1 MKTGWTKLAALLLG
15 LLLIAASASAE
26 NATTLTVFFQG
37 LSMNENGAWTAT
49 PLEGSFDVYQ
59 DGVKAGQVSSNGE
72 SMTLSSAE
80 NATLMPVSVPDG
92 YLLDTSY
99 DVRITQGGMNT
110 TTVLAY
116 ADAGLFRFTG
126 NANAAYLLMN
136 ADGEQVMTCTTD
148 AQGVFEAVQTV
159 PSGYYVLCT
168 EDGAAATV
176 FEVQAYRGAADQIT
190 AVTAD
195 QMPRLTL
202 LGSQADPAKVAVVL
216 TGDAAEDKL
225 VGLPTG
231 WYVSATEDVSVVHTA
246 QRDFVAYEGKPLT
259 LTLLQIT
266 EQTDAAFYPM
276 TAQET
281 DDVVAE
287 TVAQALQ
294 GSLQASAGEV
304 LQVSPLAQES
314 TGVTV
319 SGTANPDEVLLLF
332 ADDSSDCWLTV
343 SDGNGAFA
351 FDHVSAQ
358 GETVMLRYLND
369 FERFG
374 WLTIDAADAAEPVD
388 MRIIDLMEEATEE
401 PEEEVVTLAP
411 VEEVTPTPTAV
422 PTATPT
428 ATPIPTE
435 APTEIPQASTL
446 RGNSS
451 LSVTVFID
459 ANNNGERGKY
469 ERMLAGTVVSV
480 MYKMPGGYLSEAA
493 QATTDDT
500 GTVSFTDLPAG
511 EYVLDVTLPSS
522 YGFTKH
528 GKTDKATSNMM
539 EENSDC
545 HATSETFTVDAG
557 EAKEVGIG
565 AKQMA
570 VLSGI
575 VWLDTNADG
584 IMNNGEGGQAGVQLQ
599 LEGTKNGLLYETVSA
614 SDGSYSFPQVKPG
627 VYKLRVYVPEGMGFT
642 KYSETGREN
651 RSVITSEGKSVGV
664 KQYELKSGEVKT
676 LQHVGLIQGATL
688 QGVCFLDANY
698 NGLLDAGEEA
708 LPGVKL
714 ELIKD
719 TTGKSVTT
727 IITGDD
733 GVFSF
738 TGLRG
743 GQYRLRAVVPEGT
756 TYTCVVDGG
765 NQFKAR
771 VGRREYTV
779 DNIQV
784 DDGETV
790 DMIVGAIKPATIT
803 GTAYLDNNFSGT
815 KDGKE
820 SVVSGIVLHLIDED
834 GNDIDTERTNAKGV
848 YKFENVV
855 PGRYRITATA
865 KRGYAFT
872 KTDGGSVLLNL
883 SDGEGESDWFDVA
896 LGAELTG
903 MDAGMILPGTVD
915 GTVFADTNDNGLMDT
930 GETGL
935 VGTVVR
941 LMSEEGEQFS
951 ATIGEDGTFTFD
963 AVMPG
968 KYYLRYELPDH
979 GIMAQVV
986 KGGNTITGDNVGASD
1001 WFDFA
1006 TGDEYHASLAGGLIL
1021 GSINGQTFEDHDGT
1035 GEKTASKASLGGVT
1049 LTLKPSR
1056 SDLETVTI
1064 VTETDGSFAFDNLHP
1079 DSYQLTV
1086 LWPEDMAMSRVSKLA
1101 LPLQPGYEEQTIVVD
1116 IAMGDR
1122 YDEQMLGGVVPA
1134 SISGTAWLDEDNNGM
1149 KSTSEAAA
1157 SGVKITVIDETTGK
1171 TYATLTTKDDGS
1183 FALSGMIPGSYR
1195 VECALT
1201 GGLIATK
1208 SGDSTFSGKDGVL
1221 TEYVQLTEGGLQS
1234 DLSLGLVQLNS
1245 ISGQVWIDQGGVYG
1259 ALANAVVSLT
1269 DVQGNAYGSVT
1280 TTEDG
1285 NYQFDGLL
1293 PGEYY
1298 VSVQLP
1304 EGYLVVEPTDARLEN
1319 QEHTSVIAQCS
1330 GRTGQSDVV
1339 TVKMTETYQGM
1350 DIGSVLPGKLGD
1362 LCWLDENGNGLW
1374 DYDEKGIAGVKIELM
1389 RGDQVMQEVTSD
1401 QYGYWQ
1407 MENVYPATYTLRVT
1421 PPAEVKPTKPN
1432 EAVPALTSVLEE
1444 TEDTTCFSS
1453 LVTVTSAKN
1462 NYQADMGF
1470 VLRTRGVYPE
1480 GFGEAATQD
1489 WTKTILGE

>member
-15 LLLIAASASAE
+15 LLLMATAASAE

-37 LSMNENGAWTAT
+37 LSMNEGGAWTAT
-49 PLEGSFDVYQ
+49 SLEGSFDVYQ
-59 DGVKAGQVSSNGE
+59 GGVKVGQVSSTGE
-72 SMTLSSAE
+72 AMTLSSTE
-80 NATLMPVSVPDG
+80 DVTLYPASVPDG
-92 YLLDTSY
+92 YLLDSSY
-99 DVRITQGGMNT
+99 DVHITQGNMNT
-110 TTVLAY
+110 TTILAY
-116 ADAGLFRFTG
+116 ADAGLFSFVG
-126 NANAAYLLMN
+126 NANTTYLLMN
-136 ADGEQVMTCTTD
+136 AAGQQVMTCETD
-148 AQGVFEAVQTV
+148 EQGVFDAVQTV
-159 PSGYYVLCT
+159 PSGYYYLCT
-168 EDGAAATV
+168 EDRKAAAV
-176 FEVQAYRGAADQIT
+176 FEVQAYRGAADQI
-190 AVTAD
+190 ANVTAE
-195 QMPRLTL
+195 QTPHLTL
-202 LGSQADPAKVAVVL
+202 LGNPEDPAKVTVLL
-216 TGDAAEDKL
+216 TGNAAEDML
-225 VGLPTG
+225 VALPSG
-231 WYVSATEDVSVVHTA
+231 WYANGTEDVSVVHTA
-246 QRDFVAYEGKPLT
+246 QRDYVVYQGKPMT
-259 LTLLQIT
+259 LDLLQIT
-266 EQTDAAFYPM
+266 DKTDTAFYAM
-276 TAQET
+276 TTQET
-281 DDVVAE
+281 DDAVAE
-287 TVAQALQ
+287 TVAQVLQ
-294 GSLQASAGEV
+294 GSVQATAGEV
-304 LQVSPLAQES
+304 VQVSLLTQEHI
-314 TGVTV
+314 GVTV
-319 SGTANPDEVLLLF
+319 SGTANPDEALLLF
-332 ADDSSDCWLTV
+332 ADDSSDCWFAV
-343 SDGNGAFA
+343 SDADGSFA
-351 FDHVSAQ
+351 FDHVLAQ
-358 GETVMLRYLND
+358 GETLMLRYLND

-374 WLTIDAADAAEPVD
+374 WLTIDTADAAEPVD
-388 MRIIDLMEEATEE
+388 MRIADPEEEATEE
-401 PEEEVVTLAP
+401 PEEEVTLAP
-411 VEEVTPTPTAV
+411 IEEVTPTPTV
-422 PTATPT
+422 IPTATPT

-446 RGNSS
+446 KGNSS

-469 ERMLAGTVVSV
+469 ERLLAGTVVSV

-493 QATTDDT
+493 QATTDDA
-500 GTVSFTDLPAG
+500 GMVSFTDLPAG
-511 EYVLDVTLPSS
+511 EYVLDVTLPGG

-545 HATSETFTVDAG
+545 HATSETFTLAAG
-557 EAKEVGIG
+557 EEKDVGIG
-565 AKQMA
+565 AKEMA
-570 VLSGI
+570 ALSGI
-575 VWLDTNADG
+575 VWLDANADG
-584 IMNNGEGGQAGVQLQ
+584 IMNNGEGGQAGVQIQ
-599 LEGTKNGLLYETVSA
+599 LEGTKNGLVYETVSG

-627 VYKLRVYVPEGMGFT
+627 VYKMRVYVPDGMGFT

-651 RSVITSEGKSVGV
+651 RSVITAEGKSVGV

-676 LQHVGLIQGATL
+676 LQHIGLIQGATL

-727 IITGDD
+727 ITTGDD

-756 TYTCVVDGG
+756 TYTCVVEGG

-784 DDGETV
+784 DDGTTV
-790 DMIVGAIKPATIT
+790 DMIVGAIRPATIT

-815 KDGKE
+815 KDNKE

-865 KRGYAFT
+865 KKGYAFT

-883 SDGEGESDWFDVA
+883 SDGEGESDWFDVE
-896 LGAELTG
+896 LGATLTG

-915 GTVFADTNDNGLMDT
+915 GTVFADANDNGLMDA

-951 ATIGEDGTFTFD
+951 ATIDEDGTFTFD

-968 KYYLRYELPDH
+968 KYYLRYELPEH
-979 GIMAQVV
+979 SIMAQVV

-1035 GEKTASKASLGGVT
+1035 GEKTNGKVSLGGVT

-1064 VTETDGSFAFDNLHP
+1064 VTEADGSFAFDNLHP

-1086 LWPEDMAMSRVSKLA
+1086 LWPESMAMSRVSKLA
-1101 LPLQPGYEEQTIVVD
+1101 LPLQPGYGEQTIVVD

-1122 YDEQMLGGVVPA
+1122 YDDQLLGGVIPA
-1134 SISGTAWLDEDNNGM
+1134 SLSGTAWLDEDNDGSR
-1149 KSTSEAAA
+1149 STSEAAA
-1157 SGVKITVIDETTGK
+1157 AGIKITVVDETTGK

-1183 FALSGMIPGSYR
+1183 FTLSGIIPGSYR
-1195 VECALT
+1195 VECALVD
-1201 GGLIATK
+1201 GLIATK
-1208 SGDSTFSGKDGVL
+1208 SGDSTFNESNGMLVQ
-1221 TEYVQLTEGGLQS
+1221 YVQLTEGGS
-1234 DLSLGLVQLNS
+1234 KDDLSLGLVRLNN
-1245 ISGQVWIDQGGVYG
+1245 ITGQVWVDQGGVYG
-1259 ALANAVVSLT
+1259 ALTEAVVSLT

-1280 TTEDG
+1280 TAEDG

-1293 PGEYY
+1293 PGDYY

-1319 QEHTSVIAQCS
+1319 DEHTSVIAQCS
-1330 GRTGQSDVV
+1330 GRTGQSDVI

-1374 DYDEKGIAGVKIELM
+1374 DYDEKGLAGVKIELM

-1432 EAVPALTSVLEE
+1432 TAVPALTSVLEE
-1444 TEDTTCFSS
+1444 TEDTVCLSS

-1470 VLRTRGVYPE
+1470 VLRTNGVYPE
-1480 GFGEAATQD
+1480 GFGEAETQD
-1489 WTKTILGE
+1489 WTKTVLGE